1 MINENNLEPG
11 SVKNW
16 VPLKA
21 FVSEYSY
28 FTVNQLRWLIRHK
41 KKNGL
46 ADVFRKVGARIYI
59 NEQGFAKWLTFHE
72 GGQS

>member
-1 MINENNLEPG
+1 MINEKNSEPE

-16 VPLKA
+16 LPLKA
-21 FVSEYSY
+21 FVSEYNH

-46 ADVFRKVGARIYI
+46 TEVFKKVGARIYI
-59 NEQGFAKWLTFHE
+59 NEKGFADWLTFHE